1 MRRWLRL
8 MDRRALAALCAGM
21 FGLALGVAALL
32 LDAPLLGVLA
42 GVAALGGA
50 TAALA
55 LGGSLRHES
64 RSAFDARFEAAR
76 LAAEVSELRETQR
89 VRETLAELPA
99 FGAGAGAAGA
109 TPYVDST
116 TGLLDARYFE
126 PALQSRVAAARRLL
140 RPVSVVLLQVERDTG
155 GAGGAGG
162 AMNRDAVLRSFA
174 AVLSSTLRE
183 ADTACRLEGDRFA
196 LILEDT
202 PEGGGVWAAER
213 IRAGFARDGGPV
225 QLLSAGVAAYPSHA
239 LDADELLERAQ
250 RALGRAR
257 ASGRGQVE
265 IAAAD

>member
-1 MRRWLRL
+1 
-8 MDRRALAALCAGM
+8 MDRRALAALCAGL

-42 GVAALGGA
+42 GAAALGGA

-76 LAAEVSELRETQR
+76 LAAEVTELRETQR

-99 FGAGAGAAGA
+99 FGAGAGTGG

-140 RPVSVVLLQVERDTG
+140 RPVSVVLLQVERDTSA
-155 GAGGAGG
+155 AGGAGTG
-162 AMNRDAVLRSFA
+162 NRDAVMRSFA

-239 LDADELLERAQ
+239 LDADDLLERAQ

>member
-8 MDRRALAALCAGM
+8 MDRRALAALCAGL

-42 GVAALGGA
+42 GAAALSGA

-99 FGAGAGAAGA
+99 FGAGARAGSTGA
-109 TPYVDST
+109 TPYVDAT

-140 RPVSVVLLQVERDTG
+140 RPVSVVLLQVERGTD
-155 GAGGAGG
+155 GAGAG
-162 AMNRDAVLRSFA
+162 MNRDAVMRSFA

-239 LDADELLERAQ
+239 LDADDLLERAQ

>member
-1 MRRWLRL
+1 
-8 MDRRALAALCAGM
+8 MDRRAVSALGAGLA
-21 FGLALGVAALL
+21 GLALGVAALL

-42 GVAALGGA
+42 GVAALGG
-50 TAALA
+50 TSAALA
-55 LGGSLRHES
+55 LSGSLRHATRAAS
-64 RSAFDARFEAAR
+64 DARLDAAR
-76 LAAEVSELRETQR
+76 MAAEVHELREAR
-89 VRETLAELPA
+89 RLEESLAELS
-99 FGAGAGAAGA
+99 AAQRDDTGSA
-109 TPYVDST
+109 YLDAT
-116 TGLLDARYFE
+116 TGLLDVRYFE

-140 RPVSVVLLQVERDTG
+140 RPVSVVLLQVERG
-155 GAGGAGG
+155 GGSSPAA
-162 AMNRDAVLRSFA
+162 RDAVMRAFA

-183 ADTACRLEGDRFA
+183 ADTACRLDEDRFA

-225 QLLSAGVAAYPSHA
+225 ELLAAGVAAYPSHA
-239 LDADELLERAQ
+239 LDAEDLLERAE

>member
-1 MRRWLRL
+1 MVAL
-8 MDRRALAALCAGM
+8 MDRRALAALCAGL
-21 FGLALGVAALL
+21 FGLALGVSALL

-42 GVAALGGA
+42 GAASLGGA

-55 LGGSLRHES
+55 LGGALRHES
-64 RSAFDARFEAAR
+64 RSAVDARFEAAR

-99 FGAGAGAAGA
+99 FGAGVGAGAGAA
-109 TPYVDST
+109 PYVDST

-140 RPVSVVLLQVERDTG
+140 RPVSVVLLQVERDPSGPG
-155 GAGGAGG
+155 GV
-162 AMNRDAVLRSFA
+162 NRDAVMRAFA

-239 LDADELLERAQ
+239 LEAEDLLERAQ